1 MMHSANPYLTAKTV
15 TRKKLDVPI
24 LLICAVFAGAVA
36 PATVKM
42 FLQGKTLSGV
52 FGILMFAALITPI
65 YRILR
70 HAYNRLCARRI
81 AEALLPLTDES
92 LSFHQLSSA
101 LPVKNALQT
110 LKNLIGKGYL
120 QNLRIDGDTR
130 SVALYVP
137 EGAFVQWVCPN
148 CGAKNRS
155 RRGRSM
161 RCKYCDQPL
170 AEHSDG

>member
-1 MMHSANPYLTAKTV
+1 MMNSTNPYLTAKTT
-15 TRKKLDVPI
+15 TRKKLDTPI
-24 LLICAVFAGAVA
+24 LLVCAIFAAATA
-36 PATVKM
+36 PSAVKM
-42 FLQGKTLSGV
+42 FVQGKTLAGV
-52 FGILMFAALITPI
+52 FGILMFAALVTPI

-92 LSFHQLSSA
+92 LSFGQLQNV

-110 LKNLIGKGYL
+110 LKLLVGNGYL

-161 RCKYCDQPL
+161 RCKYCDQPFT
-170 AEHSDG
+170 S